1 MPSGYGYE
9 LSKNYVRVI
18 ENESLDIITNLEGFL
33 LWFNLAVVSFYSELR
48 IIVIEVLIGIC

>member
-9 LSKNYVRVI
+9 LSKNCVRVI

-33 LWFNLAVVSFYSELR
+33 LLFNLAVVSFYSELR